1 MGSSRATRVT
11 LATVLTAWA
20 VPIVAQQP
28 TPQTPV
34 FGSDVRVVAV
44 PVFVTDK
51 GGRAVPGLSAADF
64 EIEDQGKK
72 VPVAAF
78 LAVDVAGEAP
88 ASESGPLLQASARRQ
103 FLLLFDLM
111 FSTPTG
117 IMRARDAGMAWVR
130 DKLAPSDLVAV
141 ATYGQRGVQLLVGFT
156 PDRLQLEQAIG
167 TLGLVETQPRA
178 RDTLN
183 IAYDLGVRPWGDK
196 YGPPPA
202 DPVSG
207 HLIEMSKLMA
217 RGEQAQYKQKVDG
230 FLDGLDQLVQLLD
243 SVRGRKQ
250 LVLLSAGFDSAVTG
264 GATGQESKDASEAV
278 VSGRIWEVQTDRYFG
293 DSAARDSL
301 DKVFKAVAT
310 TDTVI
315 HTVDVS
321 GMEAGGS
328 AADGL
333 LPQPTG
339 RGRDTLAQI
348 ASNTGG
354 RFVSNTN
361 DLQAGL
367 VSLQDASRHYYV
379 LAFEPF
385 DTKGKPDKLRKLK
398 VRVRGEGLSVSHRRG
413 YALANPKRE
422 ATPAAAALQ
431 AADTIAKGLTGG
443 ALTLR
448 AVAVPYRNARGRL
461 ALPVILEVDG
471 QALSQGKAAQLG
483 LELFGYAFDGEG
495 RILDTMTV
503 APVLDVGKVRPALE
517 AKGLQLITSFEV
529 PEGPVDLRFFVRD
542 PASKRTGSLR
552 VRLEMPAFDANDV
565 VLSPPLMMDDPRAR
579 LVVPAPSKRLPQLEI
594 PFRLGE
600 TPFTAEPLPTLSN
613 GATREVCLMAW
624 GGDAGDGADD
634 IRAEL
639 VDASGAARP
648 IALAETPRAVAD
660 ADGTVR
666 YVMTLAPKDVP
677 KGRYVLR
684 VGMGEPKA
692 DGSPRSEIA
701 VRLE

>member
-1 MGSSRATRVT
+1 M
-11 LATVLTAWA
+11 
-20 VPIVAQQP
+20 
-28 TPQTPV
+28 
-34 FGSDVRVVAV
+34 
-44 PVFVTDK
+44 
-51 GGRAVPGLSAADF
+51 
-64 EIEDQGKK
+64 
-72 VPVAAF
+72 
-78 LAVDVAGEAP
+78 
-88 ASESGPLLQASARRQ
+88 
-103 FLLLFDLM
+103 
-111 FSTPTG
+111 
-117 IMRARDAGMAWVR
+117 
-130 DKLAPSDLVAV
+130 
-141 ATYGQRGVQLLVGFT
+141 
-156 PDRLQLEQAIG
+156 
-167 TLGLVETQPRA
+167 
-178 RDTLN
+178 
-183 IAYDLGVRPWGDK
+183 
-196 YGPPPA
+196 
-202 DPVSG
+202 
-207 HLIEMSKLMA
+207 
-217 RGEQAQYKQKVDG
+217 
-230 FLDGLDQLVQLLD
+230 
-243 SVRGRKQ
+243 
-250 LVLLSAGFDSAVTG
+250 
-264 GATGQESKDASEAV
+264 
-278 VSGRIWEVQTDRYFG
+278 
-293 DSAARDSL
+293 
-301 DKVFKAVAT
+301 
-310 TDTVI
+310 
-315 HTVDVS
+315 
-321 GMEAGGS
+321 
-328 AADGL
+328 
-333 LPQPTG
+333 
-339 RGRDTLAQI
+339 
-348 ASNTGG
+348 
-354 RFVSNTN
+354 
-361 DLQAGL
+361 
-367 VSLQDASRHYYV
+367 
-379 LAFEPF
+379 
-385 DTKGKPDKLRKLK
+385 
-398 VRVRGEGLSVSHRRG
+398 
-413 YALANPKRE
+413 
-422 ATPAAAALQ
+422 
-431 AADTIAKGLTGG
+431 
-443 ALTLR
+443 
-448 AVAVPYRNARGRL
+448 AVPYRNARGRL